1 MKYVQGHH
9 MDVMKVKCV
18 LESVEKIVDYLN
30 NVKGQYIDL
39 SNHKY

>member
-1 MKYVQGHH
+1 MKYVRGHH

-18 LESVEKIVDYLN
+18 LESVEQFVAYLN

-39 SNHKY
+39 SNDKY